1 MHLGRWIKRISLGL
15 FTLAWLAA
23 VWVYWSSMQIIERQ
37 YVPEVRNLSS
47 VTSPAL
53 LEEGERLARIFGCM
67 DACHGDRMQGRV
79 MDSHPMNGQLV
90 APNLTR
96 AVSRRTLPELE
107 AAVRQGIRPDGTSVF
122 VMPASSLAA
131 MTDRDLSAIIGFIRN
146 YPQQVEPSGAHEYGL
161 LTRYR
166 IVTGDLPAEAKIR
179 VQRPWRETF
188 RTTESRLGEYLATV
202 ACSQCHGQDLEGR
215 GAAPSLDKV
224 HDYDRF
230 EFVALMQR
238 GMAPGEREVG
248 VMTDTAR
255 KRFAHLTE
263 DEIEA
268 LFVYLKT
275 RS

>member
-1 MHLGRWIKRISLGL
+1 MGRWIKRISIGL

-23 VWVYWSSMQIIERQ
+23 VWVYLSSMQIIERQ
-37 YVPEVRNLSS
+37 YVPEVRNLPS
-47 VTSPAL
+47 VTSEEL
-53 LEEGERLARIFGCM
+53 LQEGERLARVFGCM
-67 DACHGDRMQGRV
+67 DACHGDRMQGGV
-79 MDSHPMNGQLV
+79 VYSHPINGRLV

-131 MTDRDLSAIIGFIRN
+131 MTDRDLSAIIGFIRG

-166 IVTGDLPAEAKIR
+166 IVTGDLPAQAKIR

-188 RTTESRLGEYLATV
+188 RNNEERLGQYLATV
-202 ACSQCHGQDLEGR
+202 ACSQCHGLDLEGR

-224 HDYDRF
+224 YDYDRF

-238 GMAPGEREVG
+238 GLAPGEREIG
-248 VMTDTAR
+248 MMTDTAR

-275 RS
+275 RP